1 MTETLL
7 EIDDLHVT
15 FPTAAGD
22 VKSVRGISL
31 SVGAG
36 EALAIVGESGAG
48 KSVSMM
54 AVLGLVPGAQ
64 VSGSARYRGT
74 ELLGL
79 APNRLRQVRGAHIAI
94 VFQDPMTSLNP
105 VMTVGSQIGAVLHAH
120 DRKLSRKAAEARA
133 TELLELVAIPQPNR
147 RVRAYPHEL
156 SAACV
161 SG

>member
-1 MTETLL
+1 VTETLL